1 MCSKISNPYTD
12 SSKSTAKEL
21 RNVLSFCLTNI
32 ASLTSKSKQK
42 SHNSDSEVIKHSP
55 QPLEARK
62 QSPIKQSSYKK
73 MFQMNSFII
82 QKYIEKPL
90 LVHKRKFDI
99 RVWVLV
105 SSTGK

>member
-1 MCSKISNPYTD
+1 MLI
-12 SSKSTAKEL
+12 
-21 RNVLSFCLTNI
+21 NVLFLCITYL

-42 SHNSDSEVIKHSP
+42 SQNSNSETTKANS
-55 QPLEARK
+55 QPTEPKK
-62 QSPIKQSSYKK
+62 QSPAKQTSFKK